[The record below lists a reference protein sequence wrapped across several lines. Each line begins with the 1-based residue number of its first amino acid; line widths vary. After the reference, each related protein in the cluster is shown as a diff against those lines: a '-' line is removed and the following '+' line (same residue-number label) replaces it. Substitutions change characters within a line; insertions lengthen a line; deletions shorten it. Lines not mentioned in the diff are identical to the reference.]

1 MTAKKGGKTLLSFD
15 FGYFLNVLP
24 KVAEALP
31 FTAFVIV
38 ASAVLSILVGAL
50 VSIVRIRRTPVLY
63 GIAEGWLS
71 FVRSMPFVLLLFL
84 MYFTVPAFLRAAGA
98 DVSSIPKV
106 VYVIL
111 AVVFGFAP
119 IIAEVIRPVYF
130 AIDRG
135 QHEAALVFG
144 FTPWQRISK
153 IIIPQMVPMLLPPM
167 VNQVIEIVKDTSL
180 MYMLG
185 LMDMMG
191 RANMMIHVNLGRGK
205 LENYI
210 AVAILYWAVIA
221 VLEAV
226 MQYLNKRN
234 SKGFTEGEV

>member
-1 MTAKKGGKTLLSFD
+1 MLSFD

-63 GIAEGWLS
+63 GIVEGWLS

-221 VLEAV
+221 ALEAV

>member
-1 MTAKKGGKTLLSFD
+1 MLSFD
-15 FGYFLNVLP
+15 FAYFLNVLP

-31 FTAFVIV
+31 FTAFVIMT
-38 ASAVLSILVGAL
+38 SAVLSILAGAL
-50 VSIVRIRRTPVLY
+50 VSVVRIRRTPVLY
-63 GIAEGWLS
+63 GISEAWLS

-98 DVSSIPKV
+98 DVSDIPKV
-106 VYVIL
+106 VYVIM

-144 FTPWQRISK
+144 FTPWQRVSQ

-221 VLEAV
+221 ALEAV

-234 SKGFTEGEV
+234 SKGFTGGEV